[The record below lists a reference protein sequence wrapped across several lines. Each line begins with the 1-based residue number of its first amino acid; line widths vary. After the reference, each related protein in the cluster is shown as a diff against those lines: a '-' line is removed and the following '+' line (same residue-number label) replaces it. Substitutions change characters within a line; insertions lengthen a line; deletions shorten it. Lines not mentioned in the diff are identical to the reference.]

1 MVRVTQAPQNQ
12 CPESNV
18 SVKPT
23 YTALELL
30 EKLVAFPSVSR
41 DSNLPV
47 IDFIEGYLSAYGV
60 ASTRV
65 YNAEGTK
72 ANLYAT
78 VGPQVP
84 GGVVLSG
91 HTDVVPVDGQD
102 WSTDPFT
109 VTQQGNRL
117 YGRGT
122 CDMKGFLALG
132 LAELPAMVAADLVRP
147 IHFAFSY
154 DEELACLGAWD
165 LVAAMANHVAM
176 PAAVIVGEPTNME
189 VVTGHKGF
197 LNFNTHIRG
206 FEVHSSLSH
215 TGVSAVMIAAR
226 LITYLADMSEQ
237 NRQAADPLNPFVPNW
252 STLHCGQIEG
262 GTAHNIVAKDC
273 WFVTDIRAIAGETPR
288 QYFERYVAYIRNEVE
303 PAMQAI
309 HPDTGIDIEILSE
322 VPGLVPE
329 TNGVAE
335 ELARSLTGD
344 NGSHVVSYG
353 TEAGQFQGEGFSVV
367 VCGPGSIEQAH
378 QPNEYV
384 ETSELETGSRFIQD
398 LVKRQSS

>member
-1 MVRVTQAPQNQ
+1 M
-12 CPESNV
+12 
-18 SVKPT
+18 
-23 YTALELL
+23 L

-47 IDFIEGYLSAYGV
+47 IDFIEDYLKAYGIP
-60 ASTRV
+60 STRV
-65 YNAEGTK
+65 YNDEGNK
-72 ANLYAT
+72 ASLYAT

-102 WSTDPFT
+102 WQTDPFT
-109 VTQQGNRL
+109 VTQKGDRVF
-117 YGRGT
+117 GRGT
-122 CDMKGFLALG
+122 CDMKGFLSLG
-132 LAELPAMVAADLVRP
+132 LAQLPAMVAADLVRP

-165 LVAAMANHVAM
+165 LVAEMAKHVAM

-189 VVTGHKGF
+189 VVTGHKG
-197 LNFNTHIRG
+197 LINLLTRVRG
-206 FEVHSSLSH
+206 FEVHSSLAH
-215 TGVSAVMIAAR
+215 TGVSAVAIAAK
-226 LITYLADMSEQ
+226 LVTYLTETSEQ
-237 NRQAADPLNPFVPNW
+237 NRQAADPQNPFVPNW
-252 STLHCGQIEG
+252 TTVHCGQIEG

-273 WFVTDIRAIAGETPR
+273 WFATDIRAIPTETPR
-288 QYFERYVAYIRNEVE
+288 QFYDRYLAYVRDEVE

-309 HPDTGIDIEILSE
+309 HRDTGIDIEILSE
-322 VPGLVPE
+322 VPGLAPE
-329 TNGVAE
+329 TNGAAE

-353 TEAGQFQGEGFSVV
+353 TEAGQFQGAGFSVV

-378 QPNEYV
+378 QPNEYL
-384 ETSELETGSRFIQD
+384 ELSELEKGSQFIQD
-398 LVKRQSS
+398 LIKRQSN

>member
-1 MVRVTQAPQNQ
+1 
-12 CPESNV
+12 V
-18 SVKPT
+18 SDKPV
-23 YTALELL
+23 YTALEML

-47 IDFIEGYLSAYGV
+47 IDFIEDYLKAYGV
-60 ASTRV
+60 ESTRV
-65 YNAEGTK
+65 YNDEGNK
-72 ANLYAT
+72 ASLYAT

-102 WSTDPFT
+102 WQTDPFT
-109 VTQQGNRL
+109 VTQKGDRL

-122 CDMKGFLALG
+122 CDMKGFLSLG
-132 LAELPAMVAADLVRP
+132 LAELPAMIAADLARP

-165 LVAAMANHVAM
+165 LVAEMAKHVAM

-189 VVTGHKGF
+189 VVTGHKG
-197 LNFNTHIRG
+197 LINLITRIRG
-206 FEVHSSLSH
+206 FEVHSSLAH
-215 TGVSAVMIAAR
+215 TGVSAVAIAAR
-226 LITYLADMSEQ
+226 LVNYLTETSEQ
-237 NRQAADPLNPFVPNW
+237 NRQAADPHNPFVPNW
-252 STLHCGQIEG
+252 TTLHCGQIEG
-262 GTAHNIVAKDC
+262 GTAHNIVARDC
-273 WFVTDIRAIAGETPR
+273 WFATDIRAIPTETPR
-288 QYFERYVAYIRNEVE
+288 QFYDRYLAYVREEVE

-309 HPDTGIDIEILSE
+309 HRDTGIEIEVLSE
-322 VPGLVPE
+322 VPGLAPE
-329 TNGVAE
+329 TNGAAE

-353 TEAGQFQGEGFSVV
+353 TEAGQFQGAGFSVV

-378 QPNEYV
+378 QPNEYLEV
-384 ETSELETGSRFIQD
+384 SELEKGRKFIQD
-398 LVKRQSS
+398 LIKRQSH

>member
-1 MVRVTQAPQNQ
+1 
-12 CPESNV
+12 V
-18 SVKPT
+18 SDKPT
-23 YTALELL
+23 YTALEML

-47 IDFIEGYLSAYGV
+47 IDFIEDYLKAYGIQ
-60 ASTRV
+60 ATRV
-65 YNAEGTK
+65 YNDEGNK
-72 ANLYAT
+72 ASLYAT

-102 WSTDPFT
+102 WQTDPFT
-109 VTQQGNRL
+109 VTQKGDRL
-117 YGRGT
+117 FGRGT
-122 CDMKGFLALG
+122 CDMKGFLSLG
-132 LAELPAMVAADLVRP
+132 LAELPAMVAANLVRP

-165 LVAAMANHVAM
+165 LVAEMAKHVAM

-189 VVTGHKGF
+189 VVTGHKG
-197 LNFNTHIRG
+197 LINLLTRVRG
-206 FEVHSSLSH
+206 FEVHSSLAH
-215 TGVSAVMIAAR
+215 TGVSAVAIAAK
-226 LITYLADMSEQ
+226 LVTYLTETSEQ
-237 NRQAADPLNPFVPNW
+237 NRQAADPQNPFVPNW
-252 STLHCGQIEG
+252 TTVHCGQIEG

-273 WFVTDIRAIAGETPR
+273 WFATDIRAIPTETPR
-288 QYFERYVAYIRNEVE
+288 QFYDRYLAYVREEVE

-309 HPDTGIDIEILSE
+309 HRDTGIDIEILSE
-322 VPGLVPE
+322 VPGLAPE
-329 TNGVAE
+329 TNGAAE

-353 TEAGQFQGEGFSVV
+353 TEAGQFQGAGFSVV

-378 QPNEYV
+378 QPNEYL
-384 ETSELETGSRFIQD
+384 ELSELEKGSQFIQD
-398 LVKRQSS
+398 LIKRQSN

>member
-1 MVRVTQAPQNQ
+1 M
-12 CPESNV
+12 SD
-18 SVKPT
+18 KPT
-23 YTALELL
+23 YTALEML

-47 IDFIEGYLSAYGV
+47 IDFIEDYLKAYGIS
-60 ASTRV
+60 STRV
-65 YNAEGTK
+65 YNDEGNK
-72 ANLYAT
+72 ASLYAT

-102 WSTDPFT
+102 WLTDPFT
-109 VTQQGNRL
+109 VTQKGDRL
-117 YGRGT
+117 FGRGT
-122 CDMKGFLALG
+122 CDMKGFLSLG
-132 LAELPAMVAADLVRP
+132 LAQLPAMVAADLVRP

-165 LVAAMANHVAM
+165 LVAEMAKHVAM

-189 VVTGHKGF
+189 VVTGHKG
-197 LNFNTHIRG
+197 LINLLTRVRG
-206 FEVHSSLSH
+206 FEVHSSLAH
-215 TGVSAVMIAAR
+215 TGVSAVAIAAK
-226 LITYLADMSEQ
+226 LVTYLTETSEQ
-237 NRQAADPLNPFVPNW
+237 NRQAADPQNPFVPNW
-252 STLHCGQIEG
+252 TTVHCGQIEG

-273 WFVTDIRAIAGETPR
+273 WFATDIRAIPTETPR
-288 QYFERYVAYIRNEVE
+288 QFYDRYLAYVRDEVE

-309 HPDTGIDIEILSE
+309 HRDTGIDIEILSE
-322 VPGLVPE
+322 VPGLAPE
-329 TNGVAE
+329 TNGAAE

-353 TEAGQFQGEGFSVV
+353 TEAGQFQGAGFSVV

-378 QPNEYV
+378 QPNEYL
-384 ETSELETGSRFIQD
+384 ELSELEKGSQFIQD
-398 LVKRQSS
+398 LIKRQSN

>member
-1 MVRVTQAPQNQ
+1 M
-12 CPESNV
+12 SD
-18 SVKPT
+18 KPT
-23 YTALELL
+23 YTALEML

-47 IDFIEGYLSAYGV
+47 IDFIEDYLKAYGIP
-60 ASTRV
+60 STRV
-65 YNAEGTK
+65 YNDEGNK
-72 ANLYAT
+72 ASLYAT

-102 WSTDPFT
+102 WQTDPFT
-109 VTQQGNRL
+109 VTQKGDRL
-117 YGRGT
+117 FGRGT
-122 CDMKGFLALG
+122 CDMKGFLSLG
-132 LAELPAMVAADLVRP
+132 LAQLPAMVAADLVRP

-165 LVAAMANHVAM
+165 LVAEMAKHVAM

-189 VVTGHKGF
+189 VVTGHKG
-197 LNFNTHIRG
+197 LINLLTRVRG
-206 FEVHSSLSH
+206 FEVHSSLAH
-215 TGVSAVMIAAR
+215 TGVSAVAIAAK
-226 LITYLADMSEQ
+226 LVTYLTETSEQ
-237 NRQAADPLNPFVPNW
+237 NRQAADPQNPFVPNW
-252 STLHCGQIEG
+252 TTVHCGQIEG

-273 WFVTDIRAIAGETPR
+273 WFATDIRAIPTETPR
-288 QYFERYVAYIRNEVE
+288 QFYDRYLAYVRDEVE

-309 HPDTGIDIEILSE
+309 HRDTGIDIEILSE
-322 VPGLVPE
+322 VPGLAPE
-329 TNGVAE
+329 TNGAAE

-353 TEAGQFQGEGFSVV
+353 TEAGQFQGAGFSVV

-378 QPNEYV
+378 QPNEYL
-384 ETSELETGSRFIQD
+384 ELSELEKGSQFIQD
-398 LVKRQSS
+398 LIKRQSN

>member
-1 MVRVTQAPQNQ
+1 M
-12 CPESNV
+12 SD
-18 SVKPT
+18 KPT
-23 YTALELL
+23 YTALEML

-47 IDFIEGYLSAYGV
+47 IDFIEDYLKAYGI

-65 YNAEGTK
+65 YNDEGNK
-72 ANLYAT
+72 ASLYAT

-102 WSTDPFT
+102 WQTDPFT
-109 VTQQGNRL
+109 VTQKGDRL
-117 YGRGT
+117 FGRGT
-122 CDMKGFLALG
+122 CDMKGFLSLG
-132 LAELPAMVAADLVRP
+132 LAQLPAMVAADLVRP
-147 IHFAFSY
+147 IHFAFSF

-165 LVAAMANHVAM
+165 LVAEMAKHVAM

-189 VVTGHKGF
+189 VVTGHKG
-197 LNFNTHIRG
+197 LINLLTRVRG
-206 FEVHSSLSH
+206 FEVHSSLAH
-215 TGVSAVMIAAR
+215 TGVSAVAIAAK
-226 LITYLADMSEQ
+226 LVTYLTETSEQ
-237 NRQAADPLNPFVPNW
+237 NRQAADPQNPFVPNW
-252 STLHCGQIEG
+252 TTVHCGQIEG

-273 WFVTDIRAIAGETPR
+273 WFATDIRAIPTETPR
-288 QYFERYVAYIRNEVE
+288 QFYDRYLAYVRDEVE

-309 HPDTGIDIEILSE
+309 HRDAGIDIEILSE
-322 VPGLVPE
+322 VPGLAPE
-329 TNGVAE
+329 TNGAAE

-353 TEAGQFQGEGFSVV
+353 TEAGQFQGAGFSVV

-378 QPNEYV
+378 QPNEYL
-384 ETSELETGSRFIQD
+384 ELSELEKGSQFIQD
-398 LVKRQSS
+398 LIKRQSN

>member
-1 MVRVTQAPQNQ
+1 M
-12 CPESNV
+12 SD
-18 SVKPT
+18 KPV
-23 YTALELL
+23 YTALEML

-47 IDFIEGYLSAYGV
+47 IDFIEDYLKAYGV
-60 ASTRV
+60 ESTRV
-65 YNAEGTK
+65 YNDEGNK
-72 ANLYAT
+72 ASLYAT

-102 WSTDPFT
+102 WQTDPFT
-109 VTQQGNRL
+109 VTQKGDRL

-122 CDMKGFLALG
+122 CDMKGFLSLG
-132 LAELPAMVAADLVRP
+132 LAELPAMIEADLARP

-165 LVAAMANHVAM
+165 LVAEMAKHVAM

-189 VVTGHKGF
+189 VVTGHKG
-197 LNFNTHIRG
+197 LINLITRIRG
-206 FEVHSSLSH
+206 FEVHSSLAH
-215 TGVSAVMIAAR
+215 TGVSAVAIAAR
-226 LITYLADMSEQ
+226 LVNYLTETSEQ
-237 NRQAADPLNPFVPNW
+237 NRQAADSHNPFVPNW
-252 STLHCGQIEG
+252 TTLHCGQIEG
-262 GTAHNIVAKDC
+262 GTAHNIVARDC
-273 WFVTDIRAIAGETPR
+273 WFATDIRAIPTETPR
-288 QYFERYVAYIRNEVE
+288 QFYDRYLAYVREEVE

-309 HPDTGIDIEILSE
+309 HRDTGIEIEVLSE
-322 VPGLVPE
+322 VPGLAPE
-329 TNGVAE
+329 TNGAAE

-353 TEAGQFQGEGFSVV
+353 TEAGQFQGAGFSVV

-378 QPNEYV
+378 QPNEYLEV
-384 ETSELETGSRFIQD
+384 SELEKGRKFIQD
-398 LVKRQSS
+398 LIERQSH

>member
-1 MVRVTQAPQNQ
+1 M
-12 CPESNV
+12 SD
-18 SVKPT
+18 KPT
-23 YTALELL
+23 YTALEML

-47 IDFIEGYLSAYGV
+47 IDFIEDYLKAYGIQ
-60 ASTRV
+60 ATRV
-65 YNAEGTK
+65 YNDEGNK
-72 ANLYAT
+72 ASLYAT

-102 WSTDPFT
+102 WQTDPFT
-109 VTQQGNRL
+109 VTQKGDRL
-117 YGRGT
+117 FGRGT
-122 CDMKGFLALG
+122 CDMKGFLSLG
-132 LAELPAMVAADLVRP
+132 LAELPAMVAANLVRP

-165 LVAAMANHVAM
+165 LVAEMAKHVAM

-189 VVTGHKGF
+189 VVTGHKG
-197 LNFNTHIRG
+197 LINLLTRVRG
-206 FEVHSSLSH
+206 FEVHSSLAH
-215 TGVSAVMIAAR
+215 TGVSAVAIAAK
-226 LITYLADMSEQ
+226 LVTYLTETSEQ
-237 NRQAADPLNPFVPNW
+237 NRQAADPQNPFVPNW
-252 STLHCGQIEG
+252 TTVHCGQIEG

-273 WFVTDIRAIAGETPR
+273 WFATDIRAIPTETPR
-288 QYFERYVAYIRNEVE
+288 QFYDRYLAYVREEVE

-309 HPDTGIDIEILSE
+309 HRDTGIDIEILSE
-322 VPGLVPE
+322 VPGLAPE
-329 TNGVAE
+329 TNGAAE

-353 TEAGQFQGEGFSVV
+353 TEAGQFQGAGFSVV

-378 QPNEYV
+378 QPNEYL
-384 ETSELETGSRFIQD
+384 ELSELEKGSQFIQD
-398 LVKRQSS
+398 LIKRQSN